1 MLDIRFRLDPGNHNI
16 YMGVFEFPREFA
28 CKCGC
33 GKCDIDFEVW
43 LSCQLIRQHFNVP
56 VKINRACSCDA
67 HNQAVGG
74 APGSD
79 HRFGWAADV
88 AVPGMSSILVAEFL
102 ETVASMH
109 VHLLSALCV
118 SVVQRIGIYE
128 PGGLNGEDGCVHI
141 GVRDRG
147 PGSWK
152 RWRFDAQRNL
162 IEAR

>member
-1 MLDIRFRLDPGNHNI
+1 MIDIRLRRCPDNDCVLLGN
-16 YMGVFEFPREFA
+16 FEFPREFE

-43 LSCQLIRQHFNVP
+43 LSCQLIRQRFNAP
-56 VKINRACSCDA
+56 VIVRSGCRCLL
-67 HNQAVGG
+67 HNQNVGG
-74 APGSD
+74 ASDSD

-88 AVPGMSSILVAEFL
+88 AVPGVFSMQVAEFL
-102 ETVASMH
+102 QM
-109 VHLLSALCV
+109 LPD
-118 SVVQRIGIYE
+118 VQRIGLYE
-128 PGGLNGEDGCVHI
+128 PGGANGESGFVHI